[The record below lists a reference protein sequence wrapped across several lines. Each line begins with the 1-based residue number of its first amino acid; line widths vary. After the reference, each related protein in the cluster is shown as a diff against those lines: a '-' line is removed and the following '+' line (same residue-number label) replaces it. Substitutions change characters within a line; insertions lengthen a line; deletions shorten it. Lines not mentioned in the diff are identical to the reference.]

1 MRISVISGQAK
12 VISYIIRNIER
23 SLMHY
28 KGRPSNYL
36 FQLFLTLLGRP
47 EENSSYFS
55 NVRSVLTFSY
65 GNHMTFAYGKNRLA
79 VLPTYRRMCEFIIL
93 IHFLALTVLYKNNT
107 FTFSVLM
114 LLRENEHLA
123 HKLYMHRNR
132 KKTYSRKIITSK
144 R

>member
-1 MRISVISGQAK
+1 MKISVISGQAK

-47 EENSSYFS
+47 DENSNYFS

-65 GNHMTFAYGKNRLA
+65 GNHMTFAYGK
-79 VLPTYRRMCEFIIL
+79 
-93 IHFLALTVLYKNNT
+93 K
-107 FTFSVLM
+107 
-114 LLRENEHLA
+114 
-123 HKLYMHRNR
+123 
-132 KKTYSRKIITSK
+132 
-144 R
+144 